1 MYSIIEKR
9 NERIRVEK
17 IWKMFS
23 IWICFRLKKKEILA
37 FRSNSVRGW
46 TIRGESVCS
55 AGGLQSRF
63 RRDKQKKNG
72 CAIRGEARRCL
83 MSPQTSLS
91 LDNHRLMH
99 VPTPCFFFFFFFFFV
114 ILEYGSE
121 GTRKRNFVNFSRPS
135 WDGLMETVGVYRE
148 QHRSVGS
155 EREGLNFLKCKV
167 CMFSLS
173 LFNYDWYF
181 RSLASLPLP
190 SFFFSYRNLRG
201 VIFKRKGKK
210 V

>member
-1 MYSIIEKR
+1 MENFWNLCLGKKEILYRFFQNFIPCNIPYTIYIRMYSIIEKR

-99 VPTPCFFFFFFFFFV
+99 VPTPCFFFFFFFFFLSFNV
-114 ILEYGSE
+114 SQISWST
-121 GTRKRNFVNFSRPS
+121 TRA
-135 WDGLMETVGVYRE
+135 
-148 QHRSVGS
+148 
-155 EREGLNFLKCKV
+155 FL
-167 CMFSLS
+167 
-173 LFNYDWYF
+173 
-181 RSLASLPLP
+181 A
-190 SFFFSYRNLRG
+190 
-201 VIFKRKGKK
+201 
-210 V
+210 

>member
-1 MYSIIEKR
+1 MFPLFSLGVCVR
-9 NERIRVEK
+9 RLSWNQQRIP
-17 IWKMFS
+17 
-23 IWICFRLKKKEILA
+23 C
-37 FRSNSVRGW
+37 
-46 TIRGESVCS
+46 T
-55 AGGLQSRF
+55 
-63 RRDKQKKNG
+63 RDIKST
-72 CAIRGEARRCL
+72 A
-83 MSPQTSLS
+83 SLS
-91 LDNHRLMH
+91 FFLD
-99 VPTPCFFFFFFFFFV
+99 FFFLSFFLVSSSSSFFV
-114 ILEYGSE
+114 VLECESE

-201 VIFKRKGKK
+201 VIFKRKEKK